1 MMDITPKKRASIVAL
16 KEHGGLSIRQIS
28 EKMKVAK
35 STVGDILKR
44 KEDTGESSTLRRGRC
59 GRKRK
64 TTPRDNKVII
74 RNSIKY
80 PKKTSIDLQRDLSS
94 AGVNISSSTVRR
106 RLLEV
111 GRFAR
116 KPLKKQILT
125 SVMKTKRLRWVRRY
139 IQWTADDWKKVKF
152 SDELHFEVHGYRSQ
166 VVRRS
171 KGEPLRPGH
180 IQQAPKHPPK
190 KMFWGSFSA
199 NGTGRLISVEGM
211 MNSDKYKA
219 VLETHLLPT
228 MRRDF
233 PDGDGIFQQDL
244 APCHT
249 SRKMRT
255 FFEESGL
262 EVLDWPGNSPDINP
276 IGNLS
281 AIVKRRLQKEDC
293 STMTKL
299 ISAVIRVWYHDEE
312 ITKICSTLVES
323 MPNRVQMLVK
333 AKGGHISY

>member
-16 KEHGGLSIRQIS
+16 RKHSGLSIRQIS
-28 EKMKVAK
+28 EKMNVAK

-44 KEDTGESSTLRRGRC
+44 NEDTGEPSTLRRGRC

-64 TTPRDNKVII
+64 TTPHDDKVII
-74 RNSIKY
+74 RNSVKD
-80 PKKTSIDLQRDLSS
+80 PKKTSVDLLRDLSS
-94 AGVNISSSTVRR
+94 AGVNVSSSTVRR

-111 GRFAR
+111 GRVGR
-116 KPLKKQILT
+116 KPQKKQLLT
-125 SVMKTKRLRWVRRY
+125 SVMKKKRLRWARQY
-139 IQWTADDWKKVKF
+139 AGWTADDWRKVIF
-152 SDELHFEVHGYRSQ
+152 SDESHFEVHGYRSQ
-166 VVRRS
+166 FVRRS

-199 NGTGRLISVEGM
+199 KGTGRLVNVEGM
-211 MNSDKYKA
+211 MNSDKYK
-219 VLETHLLPT
+219 VILQTHLLPM

-233 PDGDGIFQQDL
+233 PDGDSIFQQDL

-249 SRKMRT
+249 SRKMLT

-262 EVLDWPGNSPDINP
+262 TVLDWPGNSPDINP
-276 IGNLS
+276 IENLW
-281 AIVKRRLQKEDC
+281 AIIKRRLQKEDC
-293 STMTKL
+293 STMQKL
-299 ISAVIRVWYHDEE
+299 ISAVIKVWYHDEE
-312 ITKICSTLVES
+312 LAEMCSNLVES

-333 AKGGHISY
+333 ARGGHISY

>member
-1 MMDITPKKRASIVAL
+1 MDITPKKRASIIAL
-16 KEHGGLSIRQIS
+16 KEHAGLSIRQIS
-28 EKMKVAK
+28 QEMKVAK

-44 KEDTGESSTLRRGRC
+44 KQDTGESSTLRQGRC

-64 TTPRDNKVII
+64 TTPRDDTVII
-74 RNSIKY
+74 RESIKN
-80 PKKTSIDLQRDLSS
+80 PKKTSADLQRDLSTS
-94 AGVNISSSTVRR
+94 GVNISSSTVRR

-116 KPLKKQILT
+116 KPLKKQLLT
-125 SVMKTKRLRWVRRY
+125 SVMKRKRLQWARRY
-139 IQWTADDWKKVKF
+139 SQWTADDWKKEVF
-152 SDELHFEVHGYRSQ
+152 SDESHFEVHGYRSKF
-166 VVRRS
+166 VRRS
-171 KGEPLRPGH
+171 KGEPLRPGI

-199 NGTGRLISVEGM
+199 KGLGRLISVEGM
-211 MNSDKYKA
+211 MNSDRYKA
-219 VLETHLLPT
+219 ILETHLLPSMT
-228 MRRDF
+228 RDF

-255 FFEESGL
+255 FFEESTV

-276 IGNLS
+276 IENLW
-281 AIVKRRLQKEDC
+281 AIIKQRLLKEDC
-293 STMTKL
+293 SAMAKL
-299 ISAVIRVWYHDEE
+299 ISAVIRAWYNDEE
-312 ITKICSTLVES
+312 VTKMCSTLVES

-333 AKGGHISY
+333 AQGGHISY